1 MVPSAGMLTPIE
13 SLPSGTLHMPVILL
27 LIALVI
33 ATVLYALVV
42 RRRSIFRAAGASM
55 SRALAASN
63 QIALS
68 RMRLGFRAP
77 APPPGETGDWR
88 DGIVVTDRRSGRDR
102 RGWSD
107 RRLGRGRRSGGDRRR
122 SEDSA

>member
-1 MVPSAGMLTPIE
+1 
-13 SLPSGTLHMPVILL
+13 MPELL
-27 LIALVI
+27 ALIGLVI

-42 RRRSIFRAAGASM
+42 RRRSIFRIAGASM

-63 QIALS
+63 EIALS

-77 APPPGETGDWR
+77 TPPPGATGDWR

-102 RGWSD
+102 RKSSD

-122 SEDSA
+122 SEDTA